1 MSIIISIIVFSLI
14 VIVHELGHFLVA
26 KKVGI
31 CVQEFSV
38 GMGPLL
44 FSKRVGE
51 TEYSVRALPFGGFCR
66 MQGESGEEDEK
77 AVSSYDPS
85 HSFTNKTVGERI
97 AVIFAGPA
105 MNFVLAFILIFIMLG
120 VNGFLLPEIRTVDS
134 GSPASEAGLEDG
146 DRIVKVNGQRVVI
159 YQDFSPALNLR
170 KADTA
175 VDIEIVRDGDR
186 LSFSIV
192 PKYNEEYG
200 RYMLGFTF
208 DGRYGLL
215 SGPIEGYEKSSLI
228 ETIRADIGTMT
239 YFVKSV
245 ITGFIRIF
253 TFQVKSEEVSGPIGI
268 INTIGDSY
276 EAGMQYSFK
285 DAILNVAVLSALL
298 STNLGVLNLFPI
310 PAMDGGRLAFLIV
323 EGIRRKAVNPE
334 VEGRI
339 HFAGFMLLLVFMVFV
354 AFNDIVNLTR

>member
-38 GMGPLL
+38 GMGPQI
-44 FSKRVGE
+44 FSVQKGE
-51 TEYSVRALPFGGFCR
+51 TEYSVRAFPFGGFCR
-66 MQGESGEEDEK
+66 MQDETGYEE
-77 AVSSYDPS
+77 ASLSDPS
-85 HSFTNKTVGERI
+85 RSFASKTVGERI

-120 VNGFLLPEIRTVDS
+120 VNGFLLPEIKTVDA
-134 GSPASEAGLEDG
+134 GTPAYEAGLEGG
-146 DRIVKVNGQRVVI
+146 DRIVKVNGQRVMI

-170 KADTA
+170 ESGTA
-175 VDIEIVRDGDR
+175 VDIDIVRDGEK
-186 LSFSIV
+186 LSFSIT
-192 PKYNEEYG
+192 PEFNAEYG
-200 RYMLGFTF
+200 RYLLGFTF
-208 DGRYGLL
+208 DGRSGLL
-215 SGPIEGYEKSSLI
+215 SEPIDGYIRSSVL
-228 ETIRADIGTMT
+228 ETVKADIGTMT

-285 DAILNVAVLSALL
+285 DALLNVTVLSALL

-323 EGIRRKAVNPE
+323 EGIRKKAVDPE
-334 VEGRI
+334 IEGRI

-354 AFNDIVNLTR
+354 AFNDIVNLMR